1 MMKAHT
7 VTGPERHPMPE
18 VPTLNRVPLRSR
30 KTKTWSEAR
39 LKRVFDLSIAVPMLV
54 CALPVLGSVAM
65 IIKTTSSGPIL
76 FRQRRVGQGQRL
88 FTIYKFR
95 TMHAY
100 AEMDGPSVTRKGD
113 QRLTRVGSML
123 RRLKLDEL
131 PQLYNVI
138 VGEMSLVGP
147 RPKLAS
153 HEKMN
158 LHCRP
163 GITGAATLVFAREE
177 EILARVPEEYV
188 ESYTVHVLNPIKARL
203 DTEYAERGTFVSDLR
218 ILAGT
223 VLRLGRRHAITM
235 LPELSEVDLHSE
247 FRA

>member
-1 MMKAHT
+1 MK
-7 VTGPERHPMPE
+7 RI
-18 VPTLNRVPLRSR
+18 
-30 KTKTWSEAR
+30 
-39 LKRVFDLSIAVPMLV
+39 FDLSIAVPMLV
-54 CALPVLGSVAM
+54 CSLPLLGGVAI
-65 IIKTTSSGPIL
+65 IIKTTSDGPVL

-100 AEMDGPSVTRKGD
+100 AELDGPTVTRQGD

-153 HEKMN
+153 HERMH

-177 EILARVPEEYV
+177 EILARVPEEHV
-188 ESYTVHVLNPIKARL
+188 ESYAVHVLNPIKARL
-203 DTEYAERGTFVSDLR
+203 DTEYAERGTFLSDLR

-223 VLRLGRRHAITM
+223 AFRLGKRHAITT
-235 LPELSEVDLHSE
+235 LPELSEVDRHSE
-247 FRA
+247 FRS